1 MYFKDKKENELQLF
15 SKLMLIIG
23 CEVKKKKIYMKVRK
37 SFFKNELL
45 KSYT

>member
-23 CEVKKKKIYMKVRK
+23 CEVKKKKNLYESEKK
-37 SFFKNELL
+37 FFQK
-45 KSYT
+45 

>member
-23 CEVKKKKIYMKVRK
+23 CEVKKKKKNLYESEKK
-37 SFFKNELL
+37 FFQK
-45 KSYT
+45 